1 MAAPTVK
8 DLKDRRAQAER
19 EWALFKPLYDE
30 AYDFAI
36 PYRRGLTYGPK
47 GEKRVD
53 RTFDMTAIMSA
64 FRFAG
69 KLQQDLCPPGEQWLK
84 LEPGPLVQGKEREQL
99 ASELAVVSEQATAM
113 FMTGD
118 WDLAFHEMAIDLGA
132 GTGAMIIDDAPRL
145 WQNRGKLASFA
156 AIPSEEVLL
165 EPGLFGDI
173 GGVFWKRK
181 FPGRQ
186 LRAKWPKGQFSQRLN
201 RQIEEKPNEDIEICQ
216 DLTLDYETGV
226 RHFHA
231 YDAGAQEGEPP
242 IFTRE
247 YRASPWLTP
256 RYFRVPGETWGR
268 GPILLAMP
276 AIKTLNKAQELTLK
290 AAAITMLGIY
300 TARDDGVF
308 NPATASVS
316 PGAFWKVLSNGG
328 ALGPTIAKLPE
339 PRIDL
344 SQIVLNELRMSVQ
357 SAMMDQSLPPDGAAV
372 RSATEI
378 LERVKRLASDHVGA
392 FGRLVHEI
400 VLPAGERALEIAYDA
415 NIITVDVSIDQLL
428 VKTRVTSPIAVARYA
443 AQAQK
448 SVEFAGIV
456 RSLMATPPGSLEDL
470 VLDKVPLLMD
480 IGRGLGVPERHLMD
494 EKRRQALQEQV
505 QALVANAMAQ
515 AQLAAQQQQQG
526 AGAPPAQG
534 APAQ

>member
-1 MAAPTVK
+1 MAPTVK
-8 DLKDRRAQAER
+8 DLKERRAQAER
-19 EWALFKPLYDE
+19 EWNLFRPLYDE

-36 PYRRGLTYGPK
+36 PYRRGLTRGSA

-53 RTFDMTAIMSA
+53 RTFDMTAISAA

-69 KLQQDLCPPGEQWLK
+69 KLQQDLCPPGETWLK
-84 LEPGPLVQGKEREQL
+84 LEPGPLVQGRERDQL
-99 ASELAVVSEQATAM
+99 AKDLAIISEQACAM

-118 WDLAFHEMAIDLGA
+118 WDLAFHEMGLDIAA
-132 GTGAMIIDDAPRL
+132 GTGAMIMDDAPQL
-145 WQNRGKLASFA
+145 WRNRGKIAAFT

-165 EPGLFGDI
+165 EPGLFGDV

-181 FPGRQ
+181 FPGR
-186 LRAKWPKGQFSQRLN
+186 LIKSKWPKATLSDRLE
-201 RQIEEKPNEDIEICQ
+201 RQIAQKPNEEVVVCQ
-216 DLTLDYETGV
+216 DLVLDYDTGI
-226 RHFHA
+226 RHFAA
-231 YDAGAQEGEPP
+231 YHEDDETPF
-242 IFTRE
+242 FTRE

-268 GPILLAMP
+268 GPIMLAMP

-300 TARDDGVF
+300 TATEDGVF
-308 NPATASVS
+308 NPATAVVA
-316 PGAFWKVLSNGG
+316 PGQFWKVRSNGG
-328 ALGPTIAKLPE
+328 ALGPSISKLPE

-415 NIITVDVSIDQLL
+415 GIISVDVSIDQLL
-428 VKTRVTSPIAVARYA
+428 VKTRITSPIAVARYA
-443 AQAQK
+443 EQAQK
-448 SVEFAGIV
+448 SVEYAMIV
-456 RSLMATPPGSLEDL
+456 RSLMSTPPGSMEDL
-470 VLDKVPLLMD
+470 VLDKLQLSLD
-480 IGRGLGVPERHLMD
+480 IGRGLGVPERHLLD
-494 EKRRQALQEQV
+494 EKRRAQIQEQV
-505 QALVANAMAQ
+505 QALVAQAMAA

-526 AGAPPAQG
+526 APPAPAG
-534 APAQ
+534 APA